1 MWYESNWF
9 VGISSGFISSLCF
22 FIVLFLIKPRIK
34 VSDEICK
41 CEDSNGSVLY
51 KIKIVNKTRSMLV
64 DVDYSLFYKTIHKD
78 GVDNLVEIQP
88 YKSKLKYISKYN
100 SSKSK
105 NDDYAVRITYK
116 IDKEKYPLNKNNRLM
131 FSIMASHH
139 TTGTTKAISSE
150 YDSSKIREGVFETG
164 KSTKILR
171 TKD

>member
-34 VSDEICK
+34 VSEEI
-41 CEDSNGSVLY
+41 Y

-78 GVDNLVEIQP
+78 GVDNLVEIPP

-116 IDKEKYPLNKNNRLM
+116 IDKEKYPLNNNNRLM

-150 YDSSKIREGVFETG
+150 YDSSRIREGVFETG